1 MKKSFLLSTVA
12 VVAVCSIMSCGSSK
26 NVVSASKAEQE
37 NPYGTQLFQ
46 TKSELMAEEMPGKRV
61 FGKGVSFDESTAH
74 QMAEMDARA
83 KMSRALDEAI
93 ISASKRIG
101 FEISKYGGG
110 NGEGMNNTDG
120 GNQQNNLVKSISSN
134 IISGTNVIKTDK
146 FYGKDRK
153 YTIFVCLEYN
163 SSLADIAKKATEQI
177 MQRVSDEDRA
187 KIRQENE
194 KYQQEV
200 VNDLKKSK

>member
-1 MKKSFLLSTVA
+1 MV
-12 VVAVCSIMSCGSSK
+12 
-26 NVVSASKAEQE
+26 N
-37 NPYGTQLFQ
+37 
-46 TKSELMAEEMPGKRV
+46 
-61 FGKGVSFDESTAH
+61 
-74 QMAEMDARA
+74 
-83 KMSRALDEAI
+83 
-93 ISASKRIG
+93 
-101 FEISKYGGG
+101 
-110 NGEGMNNTDG
+110 
-120 GNQQNNLVKSISSN
+120 SISSN